1 MVRAIVGTLINIG
14 LHKITIE
21 NFIQIIESQ
30 NRENAGFS
38 VPAHGLFLTNIEYPY
53 IKKMKAF
60 DTTLFKRILEYTK
73 PYKKRFYS
81 VIVWAILLAIFAAL
95 RPYLLKNII
104 DDYVLPKDKN
114 GFSLFVI
121 LMASSLIL
129 EVLSQFYFVYW
140 ANWLGQDIIKD
151 IRIKLFKHMTS
162 FKISYFDHEP
172 VGKLVTRSVSD
183 IESIARIF
191 SQGLFMI
198 ISDLLKMAVVL
209 LFMLYMNWKL
219 TMIILAAMP
228 ILVYITRIFQKKMQL
243 AFEEVRNQ
251 ISNLNT
257 FVQER
262 VTGMKIVQL
271 FTREDIELE
280 KFKEINDKH
289 RKAWVK
295 NVWYNSI
302 FFPIADIISSLSLS
316 FIVYYGAMLILND
329 DPLTKQGDLFAFTM
343 YISIF
348 FTPLRQIADK
358 FNEMQ
363 MGMIAAHRVFEV
375 LDTNDHIEDIGTE
388 IAPKFEGRINFK
400 NVTFGYK
407 PDEDVL
413 KSINL
418 SINEGKTIAIVGATG
433 AGKSTIINLLNR
445 FYEIKSGTISID
457 GNDIT
462 HYTLDSLRQQIAIVL
477 QDVFLFADTI
487 YNNITLNNLAIS
499 KEEVVAAAKEI
510 GAHEFIM
517 SLPNGYDYNVK
528 ERGNMLSSGQR
539 QLIAFLRAYVSK
551 PSILILDEATSSI
564 DVYLEE
570 LIQKATETI
579 TKNRTSIVIAHRL
592 ATIINADKIVVLD
605 KGIVVEEGTHNQ
617 LLQKENGYY
626 RKLYDSQFVSRE
638 EEI

>member
-1 MVRAIVGTLINIG
+1 
-14 LHKITIE
+14 
-21 NFIQIIESQ
+21 
-30 NRENAGFS
+30 
-38 VPAHGLFLTNIEYPY
+38 
-53 IKKMKAF
+53 MKAF

-73 PYKKRFYS
+73 PYKKRYYS
-81 VIVWAILLAIFAAL
+81 VILWAVLLSVFAAL
-95 RPYLLKNII
+95 RPYLLKNTVDGYIRTKDEKGLLLYVII
-104 DDYVLPKDKN
+104 IGIVL
-114 GFSLFVI
+114 L
-121 LMASSLIL
+121 L
-129 EVLSQFYFVYW
+129 EVLSQFYFVFW

-162 FKISYFDHEP
+162 FKMSYFDHEP

-198 ISDLLKMAVVL
+198 ISDLLKMIVVL
-209 LFMLYMNWKL
+209 GFMLFMNWKL
-219 TMIILAAMP
+219 TMIVIAAMP
-228 ILVYITRIFQKKMQL
+228 ILIYATRIFQKKMQG

-251 ISNLNT
+251 IANMNT

-271 FTREDIELE
+271 FTHEDIELE
-280 KFKEINDKH
+280 KFKEINNKH
-289 RKAWVK
+289 RVAWVK

-302 FFPIADIISSLSLS
+302 FFPIADIISSLTLS
-316 FIVYYGAMLILND
+316 CIVWYGGLNILNAD
-329 DPLTKQGDLFAFTM
+329 GLTSFGDLFAYTM
-343 YISIF
+343 YIAIF

-363 MGMIAAHRVFEV
+363 MGMIAANRVFDV
-375 LDTNDHIEDIGTE
+375 LDTNSHIQDKGTE
-388 IAPKFEGRINFK
+388 IAPDFKGKIDFK

-413 KSINL
+413 KGINL
-418 SINEGKTIAIVGATG
+418 SVNKGEMVAIVGATG

-457 GNDIT
+457 NQDIT
-462 HYTLDSLRQQIAIVL
+462 NFELDSLRIQIAVVL

-487 YNNITLNNLAIS
+487 HNNITLNNESIS
-499 KEEVVAAAKEI
+499 RETVIIAAKEI
-510 GAHEFIM
+510 GAYDFIM
-517 SLPNGYDYNVK
+517 TLPGGFDYNVK

-564 DVYLEE
+564 DNYLEE

-592 ATIINADKIVVLD
+592 ATVINADKILVLD
-605 KGIVVEEGTHNQ
+605 KGIVVEEGTHQ
-617 LLQKENGYY
+617 LLLQKVDGYY

-638 EEI
+638 EMV